1 MEGALMDRAIEL
13 GLYGLAWLVIVIA
26 LGRLNK

>member
-1 MEGALMDRAIEL
+1 MDRVLEL
-13 GLYGLAWLVIVIA
+13 GLYGLAWLAIVIA